1 MKEKTIRFR
10 YVPASKG
17 PAGTTRRGFTIVE
30 LLITI
35 AIIGL
40 LISIALPALYK
51 ARQSGK
57 LSACR
62 SNLSQL
68 GLAMIVYAD
77 QHNELIP
84 RGPVCTGPFDFACAD
99 VATNQ
104 LWIGAENEH
113 HPKQPNGLGA
123 LIENYTRSTD
133 IYFCPAD
140 DSNNLEEE
148 LPRIGSDLDAY
159 GSYTYRQ
166 LDQLPA
172 RNRGKLSNLGTN
184 LVGDVPVPVEALA
197 LDTNS
202 LGPGPLRHTNH
213 GAKKVNVLYRD
224 RSVQTFANKL
234 GTFSI
239 LPETFASPEKIFTR
253 LDQILV
259 NADYGYRQD
268 PDSAPQI
275 ETEEDP

>member
-1 MKEKTIRFR
+1 M
-10 YVPASKG
+10 V
-17 PAGTTRRGFTIVE
+17 
-30 LLITI
+30 TI

-40 LISIALPALYK
+40 LISIVLPALYK
-51 ARQSGK
+51 ARQNGK

-62 SNLSQL
+62 AHLSQL
-68 GLAMIVYAD
+68 GLAIIVYAD
-77 QHNELIP
+77 QNYELIP
-84 RGPVCTGPFDFACAD
+84 RGPACVGPFDFACAE

-104 LWIGAENEH
+104 LWIGAENEL
-113 HPKQPNGLGA
+113 HPNEPNGLGV
-123 LIENYTRSTD
+123 LIKSHNINTK

-166 LDQLPA
+166 LDQLPG
-172 RNRGKLSNLGTN
+172 RKRGKLSNLGAN
-184 LVGDVPVPVEALA
+184 VVDDVQIPVEALA

-202 LGPGPLRHTNH
+202 LGPGPFRHTNH
-213 GAKKVNVLYRD
+213 RAKKVNVLYRD
-224 RSVQTFANKL
+224 RSVQTFPNKL

-239 LPETFASPEKIFTR
+239 PPETFESPEKIFTR
-253 LDQILV
+253 LDQILL

-268 PDSAPQI
+268 PESAPQI
-275 ETEEDP
+275 EAEEDP